1 MKFLLLKLISFL
13 GSDSALDNKLD
24 PLGYN
29 ETWWCNTLAPIAETL
44 GKILVPLLILVAS
57 AGSIYAV
64 VLGVTYAKCE
74 NGEKRDEARKRMVNA
89 IIGFVVLLILLI
101 LLVLFC
107 KYVNDI
113 GRWVT
118 NLINQSRDGA

>member
-1 MKFLLLKLISFL
+1 MKYMISKILSFL
-13 GSDSALDNKLD
+13 GSEKLD
-24 PLGYN
+24 PIGYN
-29 ETWWCNTLAPIAETL
+29 ESWWKQTLEPITELL

-57 AGSIYAV
+57 AGSIYAI
-64 VLGVTYAKCE
+64 VLGVTYAKSE
-74 NGEKRDEARKRMVNA
+74 SGEKRDEARKRMVNA

-107 KYVNDI
+107 KYSSAI

-118 NLINQSRDGA
+118 DIINNSRK